1 MNSSREFSRVTT
13 VGTKG
18 QIVIPSEIRA
28 ALELQSGD
36 EVIVRLEGLSVQIT
50 TRKTLID
57 ELFGVYAT
65 DDGRDLTSELLE
77 ERRLEAAKK
86 WS

>member
-1 MNSSREFSRVTT
+1 M
-13 VGTKG
+13 
-18 QIVIPSEIRA
+18 IPSEIRA
-28 ALELQSGD
+28 APELQSGD
-36 EVIVRLEGLSVQIT
+36 EVIVRLEGLSVRIT

-57 ELFGVYAT
+57 ELFGMYAT

>member
-1 MNSSREFSRVTT
+1 M
-13 VGTKG
+13 
-18 QIVIPSEIRA
+18 IPSEIRA
-28 ALELQSGD
+28 APELQSGD
-36 EVIVRLEGLSVQIT
+36 EVIVRLEGLSVRIT

-57 ELFGVYAT
+57 ELFGMYAT
-65 DDGRDLTSELLE
+65 DDGCDLPSELLE